1 MHGLVIYK
9 DINYPVSE
17 NDTLKKE
24 LKYSETKL
32 KDVWN
37 DKPAS
42 GNKAHL

>member
-9 DINYPVSE
+9 DINNPVSE
-17 NDTLKKE
+17 NDKLKKE
-24 LKYSETKL
+24 LEDFEIKL

-42 GNKAHL
+42 GNKTHL

>member
-9 DINYPVSE
+9 DINNPVSE
-17 NDTLKKE
+17 NEKFKKE
-24 LKYSETKL
+24 LKDSETKL

-42 GNKAHL
+42 GNKTHL